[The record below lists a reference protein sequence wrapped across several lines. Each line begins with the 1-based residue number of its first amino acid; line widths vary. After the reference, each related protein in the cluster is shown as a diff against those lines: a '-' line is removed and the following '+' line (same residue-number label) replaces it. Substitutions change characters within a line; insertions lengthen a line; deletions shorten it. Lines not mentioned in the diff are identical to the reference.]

1 MQKPDR
7 PVKPQSTTPTA
18 VLTEIFSS
26 VQGEG
31 PYVGA
36 RQLFLRFY
44 GCHRRCVF
52 CDSPETVTAWQ
63 PAGYRPAAF
72 RAEWTPGR
80 RDFRTLQ
87 NPFSLE
93 NLVDLVRDFERRSGP
108 HHSVALTGG
117 EPLLHADFLCAL
129 LPQIEHLGLKS
140 YLETAGDLYP
150 QLEALLPWLDIAAM
164 DLKLPSVTKNEAA
177 WGSHRKFLARCVEN
191 EVEVF
196 AKAIVS
202 ADTDPADLDAAC
214 AVLRDTAPDTPLI
227 LQPMTPF
234 GEARNAPRP
243 DQLLD
248 WQARCLALI
257 RDVRVIPQTHKFINQ
272 L

>member
-1 MQKPDR
+1 MDSQHNAPH
-7 PVKPQSTTPTA
+7 A
-18 VLTEIFSS
+18 VLTEVFSS

-44 GCHRRCVF
+44 GCHRRCIF
-52 CDSPETVTAWQ
+52 CDSPETVSAWQ
-63 PAGYRPAAF
+63 PVGYQPPSF
-72 RAEWTPGR
+72 RVEWTPGR
-80 RDFRTLQ
+80 RDFRALA
-87 NPFSLE
+87 NPFSLADTIA
-93 NLVDLVRDFERRSGP
+93 LIRDFETRAGP
-108 HHSVALTGG
+108 HHSVVLTGG
-117 EPLLHADFLCAL
+117 EPLLQVDFLAAL
-129 LPQIEHLGLKS
+129 LPHINHLGLMS

-150 QLEALLPWLDIAAM
+150 QLESLLPWLDVAAM

-191 EVEVF
+191 EVNVF

-202 ADTDPADLDAAC
+202 AETEEADIDAAV
-214 AVLRDTAPDTPLI
+214 ALLREVAPHTLLI

-234 GEARNAPRP
+234 GSAQNAPSAI
-243 DQLLD
+243 QLLD
-248 WQARCLALI
+248 WQERCLRQIAN
-257 RDVRVIPQTHKFINQ
+257 VRVIPQTHKFINQ

>member
-1 MQKPDR
+1 MDDVLPKC
-7 PVKPQSTTPTA
+7 TA
-18 VLTEIFSS
+18 PLTEWFSS

-31 PYVGA
+31 PYLGV
-36 RQLFLRFY
+36 RQIFLRFY

-63 PAGYRPAAF
+63 PAGYQPPQLRIE
-72 RAEWTPGR
+72 RTPGR
-80 RDFRTLQ
+80 RDFTSAP
-87 NPFSLE
+87 NPLSLDAAVA
-93 NLVDLVRDFERRSGP
+93 LLRDFERRAGP

-117 EPLLHADFLCAL
+117 EPLLHAEFLRAL
-129 LPQIEHLGLKS
+129 LPHIEHLGLKS

-150 QLEALLPWLDIAAM
+150 QLELLLPWLDIAAM
-164 DLKLPSVTKNEAA
+164 DVKLPSVTKNEAA

-214 AVLRDTAPDTPLI
+214 AMVAEVAPETLLV

-234 GEARNAPRP
+234 GEARNPPQP
-243 DQLLD
+243 DQLLE
-248 WQARCLALI
+248 WQARCLARI
-257 RDVRVIPQTHKFINQ
+257 RHVRVIPQAHKMMNQ